1 MRKVLFVLIVG
12 LLWNAPPAGAQT
24 SDDKGAT
31 DLHGAVKTVRH
42 EMAEFTPI
50 GDKRVAGRR
59 TPVQAVAYDAKGN
72 KVEQVSYN
80 EDGSVALRLVYT
92 YDAGGRGTGYEEYAG
107 GAGNARRHVYVFDEK
122 GRRSEYRIVQPD
134 GAAGEKHVYKY
145 DARGRLLE
153 ESLQGHKGELISRNV
168 YAYDDEGRQVSQT
181 RYNAD
186 GSLSSTTS
194 ISYDERGQPAE
205 RVRFEGDTLTYR
217 VRYVY
222 DRKGRVIAQETTGS
236 VVESE
241 MPHAEASPPGRTVSV
256 YKDGAEQ
263 PREMIVHA
271 PDGSVREKVLIEY
284 DARGN
289 WIRKTRLVQ
298 PGKSRRWESQRVEY
312 RTITYF
318 KAASPK

>member
-1 MRKVLFVLIVG
+1 MRKVLFVLIIG
-12 LLWNAPPAGAQT
+12 LLWNTPRAGAQT
-24 SDDKGAT
+24 SDDKGAA

-42 EMAEFTPI
+42 EMAEFTP
-50 GDKRVAGRR
+50 GGGKRVAGRR
-59 TPVQAVAYDAKGN
+59 TPVQAVTYDAKGN
-72 KVEQVSYN
+72 KVEQVGYN
-80 EDGSVALRLVYT
+80 HDGSVALRLVYT

-107 GAGNARRHVYVFDEK
+107 GAGNPRRHVYAFDEK
-122 GRRSEYRIVQPD
+122 SRRSEYRIVQPD
-134 GAAGEKHVYKY
+134 GSAGEKHVYKY
-145 DARGRLLE
+145 DASGRLRE

-194 ISYDERGQPAE
+194 ISYDERGKPAE

-222 DRKGRVIAQETTGS
+222 DRKGRVIGQETAGS
-236 VVESE
+236 VVESDI
-241 MPHAEASPPGRTVSV
+241 PHAEATPPGRMV
-256 YKDGAEQ
+256 YLYQDGAQ
-263 PREMIVHA
+263 RPREMIAHA

-289 WIRKTRLVQ
+289 WIRKTHLVQ
-298 PGKSRRWESQRVEY
+298 QGKSRRWEPQRVEY

-318 KAASPK
+318 KVVSQK